1 MKNGGSFSKRVE
13 NIVEK
18 GEITRDEQ
26 FLLSPRCFQK
36 TSTTDTYKLG
46 LVWERVKDLREMVL
60 KTFWKQRKCWLPV
73 FSPLPRMYF
82 AVLETNPTNGI
93 SNLSSANAL
102 SFDECK
108 ILLCHKGF
116 DRLLE

>member
-36 TSTTDTYKLG
+36 TSTTDT
-46 LVWERVKDLREMVL
+46 
-60 KTFWKQRKCWLPV
+60 
-73 FSPLPRMYF
+73 
-82 AVLETNPTNGI
+82 
-93 SNLSSANAL
+93 
-102 SFDECK
+102 
-108 ILLCHKGF
+108 
-116 DRLLE
+116 